1 MSTYWR
7 VLISLLL
14 LFAMQFA
21 GIPVSAAPQE
31 PPSAIS
37 ATHITQANIHKAVA
51 SLAGF
56 AQALQKKTGV
66 PGIAIAVVRGDKVLY
81 ARGFGVRKIGTTLR
95 VDANTVF
102 QLASVSKSLAS
113 TVVAGAVG
121 QGRVKWTDPVAKY
134 LPGFTLS
141 DPYVGSH
148 VTIEDMFSHRSGLP
162 DHAGDLLEDL
172 GYSRADVLSRL
183 ALEPLDP
190 FRITYHYT
198 NFGLTAA
205 AQAVANAEGM
215 TWSALSQ
222 HILYG
227 PLGMTSTSSRW
238 SDYHNNA
245 NHATLA
251 VKRNGMWIN
260 SSREPDAQSPAGGA
274 SSSVNDLA
282 KWMMLE
288 LSEGKYHGKQII
300 DRAALLQTQQPLM
313 LTKPANPPNRGSF
326 YGLGMGVSY
335 DEAGFLR
342 LSHSGAFESGAA
354 TTYAMLPAAHLGIV
368 VLTNGE
374 PMGVPEAIAMQ
385 FYDVVEFGKVQRDWP
400 SLLFSAFAQLMAPTG
415 DLVGKTPPA
424 HPNPALPLDAYVGRY
439 VNTYYGPATVTVK
452 NGVLLLA
459 IGKTGK
465 FTLRHWDGNAF
476 SLQPSGENAPG
487 LTSATFT
494 PASTAH
500 AAALTIDYL
509 NANGLGTFIKT

>member
-1 MSTYWR
+1 
-7 VLISLLL
+7 
-14 LFAMQFA
+14 MQFA

-148 VTIEDMFSHRSGLP
+148 LTIEDMFSHRSGLP

-500 AAALTIDYL
+500 AAKLTIDYL
-509 NANGLGTFIKT
+509 NANGLGTFVRGPLY

>member
-1 MSTYWR
+1 M
-7 VLISLLL
+7 SLLL
-14 LFAMQFA
+14 LFTMLFSGFPA
-21 GIPVSAAPQE
+21 SAAPQE
-31 PPSAIS
+31 SPSS
-37 ATHITQANIHKAVA
+37 VTATHITQANIRKAVA

-56 AQALQKKTGV
+56 ARSLQKKTGV
-66 PGIAIAVVRGDKVLY
+66 PGIAIAVVEGDKILY
-81 ARGFGVRKIGTTLR
+81 ARGFGVRKIGTTLK

-121 QGRVKWTDPVAKY
+121 KGRVKWTDPVAKY
-134 LPGFTLS
+134 LPGFTLY

-205 AQAVANAEGM
+205 AQAVANAEGT

-222 HILYG
+222 QILYG
-227 PLGMTSTSSRW
+227 PLDMTSTSSRW
-238 SDYHNNA
+238 SDYHHA
-245 NHATLA
+245 PNHATLA
-251 VKRNGMWIN
+251 VRKNGVWMS

-300 DRAALLQTQQPLM
+300 DKAALLQTQQPLM

-326 YGLGMGVSY
+326 YGLGMGVGY

-354 TTYAMLPAAHLGIV
+354 TTYVMLPAAHLGIV

-374 PMGVPEAIAMQ
+374 PMGVPETIAMQ

-400 SLLFSAFAQLMAPTG
+400 SLLFSAFKELMAPTG

-424 HPNPALPLDAYVGRY
+424 HPQAALPLDSYVGSY
-439 VNTYYGPATVTVK
+439 ANAYYGPATVTVK
-452 NGVLLLA
+452 NGMLLLA
-459 IGKTGK
+459 IGKTK
-465 FTLRHWDGNAF
+465 VFALRHWDGNTF
-476 SLQPSGENAPG
+476 SLQPTGENAPG
-487 LTSATFT
+487 PTSATFT
-494 PASTAH
+494 PAINAH
-500 AAALTIDYL
+500 AATLTIDYL
-509 NANGLGTFIKT
+509 NANGLGTFVRGPKL